1 MAVANIYV
9 YCGEGGWSVDDVNR
23 LSESISKR
31 RSWESHEGISLCSL
45 TVLTNESSDSFY
57 RQVKVKPWDFEFEG
71 FWNTAHCYQ
80 AGAKDMHDEDKV
92 IVLTQPTIGI
102 ELIGIP
108 MLESAPVQGSTENA
122 AKSIAD
128 EDKALVKEQQLYP
141 IQQFDNWW
149 NDETDMSPF
158 WIGVAAGTA
167 RWIYNEFKSA
177 YEEIS
182 GDYDPTCYGLQQWL
196 ECDLEEKLFWLNHA
210 HGINAPYHVNNK
222 DVQLQRN
229 ELWESQVRPWFAS
242 ADDGYGW
249 RGLGGDEEAELFSY
263 DHEYRDIS
271 RQVSF
276 ITFEGDTSNITEDEY
291 VRWWML

>member
-45 TVLTNESSDSFY
+45 TALTNESSDSFY

-92 IVLTQPTIGI
+92 IVLTQPTIGV

-122 AKSIAD
+122 ISLLQKKIKQWSKNNNSILSNNLITGGMM
-128 EDKALVKEQQLYP
+128 KQICHHFGLV
-141 IQQFDNWW
+141 
-149 NDETDMSPF
+149 
-158 WIGVAAGTA
+158 
-167 RWIYNEFKSA
+167 
-177 YEEIS
+177 
-182 GDYDPTCYGLQQWL
+182 
-196 ECDLEEKLFWLNHA
+196 
-210 HGINAPYHVNNK
+210 
-222 DVQLQRN
+222 
-229 ELWESQVRPWFAS
+229 
-242 ADDGYGW
+242 
-249 RGLGGDEEAELFSY
+249 
-263 DHEYRDIS
+263 
-271 RQVSF
+271 
-276 ITFEGDTSNITEDEY
+276 
-291 VRWWML
+291 